1 MPSTKKLAA
10 TEWEARSSRTRGR
23 TSTTEKC
30 SPSGLSCG
38 QAPISIS
45 AASPRLS
52 KVTET
57 VGCTPGTVALTPP
70 GYGGGRMLR
79 FAFIELTEEERALQA
94 DVRDFLAGEL
104 PKGTFRPGL
113 GM

>member
-1 MPSTKKLAA
+1 MPSTKKVAA
-10 TEWEARSSRTRGR
+10 IEWEARSSKTRGR

-38 QAPISIS
+38 HAPISIS

-57 VGCTPGTVALTPP
+57 VGCTSGTVAPTRP

-79 FAFIELTEEERALQA
+79 FAFIELTKEELALQA
-94 DVRDFLAGEL
+94 EAREFLAGEL
-104 PKGTFRPGL
+104 PKGTFRPRL
-113 GM
+113 A